1 MSGQPNAPQAHV
13 KKWIA
18 ICGVIVR
25 DNIPISTQEWHRPK
39 EGNKTFVSDRA
50 KELLWAKLISY
61 FTLPDWLTPED
72 VLKVKGA
79 ALKKMGRLFR
89 AWKVKLWTKYVADK
103 KKTPI
108 FTGALAK
115 VEAHWD
121 QFVKNNE
128 SDEAQRRSK
137 INKINA
143 EKHKIF
149 HTMGTGGYMS
159 ASPKWDALEKEM
171 MDRGVI
177 PVTIY
182 FPPRCRS
189 WFFGHG
195 GELDPMTGKVK
206 IKASLKGADQE
217 ILNAI
222 VDARNGTFIPDR
234 ENDELTRAL
243 KNPEHPGRT
252 RGVGVVPWYEGF
264 AEYKDTYKSRARKK
278 KQEADRLS
286 KLENDMK
293 EIVEQL
299 SRSQQQQPTQDP
311 PEATTPSMPRSS
323 VGSTGVDDGHYP
335 VDDITEQKRCEL
347 IFKMSNISIKVA
359 DGFALPNPPGAL
371 HHCNPIPPGYA
382 RVGVDEVVTEYQELN
397 LDFPGGEGQQTIKEA
412 KQTGIYLW
420 RKQWII
426 FPDIMSSPTRST
438 SSSPPPPEMECI
450 PTPQHQ
456 PSPAPLPE
464 MERSAT
470 PQHQPSPAPSIPEME
485 HSATPQRQPSPAPL
499 PEMER
504 SATPQRQPS
513 PAPSLPEMERS
524 ATPPRQSIPPQP
536 PHIASPQRQPIPPAP
551 PVMDRRET
559 RQSSKSIR
567 PPPRQ
572 RSSPP
577 KKKAK
582 KVKPQK
588 IPPVLPWDKSI
599 AENNAIVDE
608 AVAKHFAPKPP
619 PPPKEKIP
627 EVTVQHFLKQFEPPV
642 KTVFSDYERSINK
655 SFHQKGSRSSH
666 SAGSNKCG
674 KTVAQLGEQTVQSIA
689 PLKVNTKQQE
699 EAIGSKKCGK
709 TVAQLGEQT
718 VQSIAPLK
726 VNTGK
731 QQEVTDEQIALAAEL
746 GFTIEEFMNQ
756 FGLPDHE
763 FIERRKYVPG
773 EPMVTDEEEKL
784 LSTQM
789 RHLHQWYITEAIPF
803 NIPGFWIPVK
813 RDYFDN
819 GTGDLWIA
827 NEELFQLFHQLALD
841 KSIVSL
847 YCL

>member
-1 MSGQPNAPQAHV
+1 
-13 KKWIA
+13 
-18 ICGVIVR
+18 
-25 DNIPISTQEWHRPK
+25 
-39 EGNKTFVSDRA
+39 
-50 KELLWAKLISY
+50 
-61 FTLPDWLTPED
+61 
-72 VLKVKGA
+72 
-79 ALKKMGRLFR
+79 
-89 AWKVKLWTKYVADK
+89 
-103 KKTPI
+103 
-108 FTGALAK
+108 
-115 VEAHWD
+115 
-121 QFVKNNE
+121 
-128 SDEAQRRSK
+128 
-137 INKINA
+137 
-143 EKHKIF
+143 
-149 HTMGTGGYMS
+149 
-159 ASPKWDALEKEM
+159 
-171 MDRGVI
+171 
-177 PVTIY
+177 
-182 FPPRCRS
+182 
-189 WFFGHG
+189 
-195 GELDPMTGKVK
+195 
-206 IKASLKGADQE
+206 
-217 ILNAI
+217 
-222 VDARNGTFIPDR
+222 
-234 ENDELTRAL
+234 
-243 KNPEHPGRT
+243 
-252 RGVGVVPWYEGF
+252 
-264 AEYKDTYKSRARKK
+264 
-278 KQEADRLS
+278 
-286 KLENDMK
+286 
-293 EIVEQL
+293 
-299 SRSQQQQPTQDP
+299 
-311 PEATTPSMPRSS
+311 
-323 VGSTGVDDGHYP
+323 
-335 VDDITEQKRCEL
+335 
-347 IFKMSNISIKVA
+347 
-359 DGFALPNPPGAL
+359 
-371 HHCNPIPPGYA
+371 
-382 RVGVDEVVTEYQELN
+382 
-397 LDFPGGEGQQTIKEA
+397 
-412 KQTGIYLW
+412 
-420 RKQWII
+420 
-426 FPDIMSSPTRST
+426 
-438 SSSPPPPEMECI
+438 
-450 PTPQHQ
+450 
-456 PSPAPLPE
+456 
-464 MERSAT
+464 
-470 PQHQPSPAPSIPEME
+470 
-485 HSATPQRQPSPAPL
+485 
-499 PEMER
+499 
-504 SATPQRQPS
+504 
-513 PAPSLPEMERS
+513 
-524 ATPPRQSIPPQP
+524 
-536 PHIASPQRQPIPPAP
+536 
-551 PVMDRRET
+551 MDRRET

-756 FGLPDHE
+756 FGLPDHV
-763 FIERRKYVPG
+763 FERRKYVPG

-803 NIPGFWIPVK
+803 NMPGFWIPVK

>member
-1 MSGQPNAPQAHV
+1 MPWDDVKYNIDGIGLSVQPTAPEAHV

-25 DNIPISTQEWHRPK
+25 DNIPISTQEWHQPK

-438 SSSPPPPEMECI
+438 SSSPPPPVMECI

-485 HSATPQRQPSPAPL
+485 H
-499 PEMER
+499 

-559 RQSSKSIR
+559 RQSKSIR

-572 RSSPP
+572 RSPP

-582 KVKPQK
+582 KVKPPK

-627 EVTVQHFLKQFEPPV
+627 EVTVQQFLKQFEPPV

-689 PLKVNTKQQE
+689 PLKVNT
-699 EAIGSKKCGK
+699 
-709 TVAQLGEQT
+709 
-718 VQSIAPLK
+718 
-726 VNTGK
+726 GK
-731 QQEVTDEQIALAAEL
+731 QQEVTDEQIALAADL

-756 FGLPDHE
+756 FGLPDHV
-763 FIERRKYVPG
+763 FERRKYVPG

-789 RHLHQWYITEAIPF
+789 RHLHQWYITEAMPF